1 MWQKIVNAHCTIL
14 AINPLKITL
23 SLETFYR
30 KRSNE
35 DDKYSLFFVAT
46 VLVKIKG
53 GGHKTYYS
61 PENLNS
67 G

>member
-1 MWQKIVNAHCTIL
+1 MTNKWFAK
-14 AINPLKITL
+14 
-23 SLETFYR
+23 LETF
-30 KRSNE
+30 
-35 DDKYSLFFVAT
+35 FFPKKT
-46 VLVKIKG
+46 NNLNLNKG